1 MHRPRNQVLAI
12 FVTTLGGHRHVH
24 LRGVLT
30 IQVPAGHAVR
40 GQPQVAPDLDH
51 QRGAQRRVQPLH
63 AGVQRHGGRRRG
75 TRVRAL
81 PVPRRPGQRRLRAV
95 RAELPGAAEPGVRG
109 RVRGVAAAGRVLR
122 ALRQRRLPGAARHG
136 HGVPQV
142 QHQQRR
148 RVPPEPGR
156 PASRPADGRGQRVQG
171 EQRRRRAGRRAVP
184 RRRRLRDV
192 PRPGGRPAQGH
203 LRHRAGCRRVPRAV
217 LRQVLGQ
224 RIPLPPHARCAP
236 LSCQTTQTTGFWIQF
251 FAKIASRRPQLRV
264 NFAILYDEIQ
274 TNPWHGISSTNR
286 ADWHRR
292 GNVFAFLHIRLS

>member
-1 MHRPRNQVLAI
+1 
-12 FVTTLGGHRHVH
+12 
-24 LRGVLT
+24 VLT

-142 QHQQRR
+142 QHQHQQRR
-148 RVPPEPGR
+148 RVPQEPGR
-156 PASRPADGRGQRVQG
+156 RADRLTAGRGQRVQG

-224 RIPLPPHARCAP
+224 RIPLPPNARCAS
-236 LSCQTTQTTGFWIQF
+236 LSCQTTGFWIQI
-251 FAKIASRRPQLRV
+251 FAKFASRRPQLRASCSI
-264 NFAILYDEIQ
+264 N
-274 TNPWHGISSTNR
+274 
-286 ADWHRR
+286 
-292 GNVFAFLHIRLS
+292 